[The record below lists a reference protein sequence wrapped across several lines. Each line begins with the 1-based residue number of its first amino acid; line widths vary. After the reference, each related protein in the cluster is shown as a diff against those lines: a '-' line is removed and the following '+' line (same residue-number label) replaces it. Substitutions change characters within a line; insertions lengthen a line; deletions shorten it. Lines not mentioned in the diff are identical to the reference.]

1 MRYIYPHFT
10 LLSLFIHSI
19 IPLDSFISLFLFL
32 STSYSSDLSKQ
43 VEIQQRLDSQ
53 YNETTSVEKE
63 FGKLE
68 DGDEVFKLM
77 GPVLVKQ
84 EVEEAKINVQKRVE
98 FIKSE
103 MWVRRTR

>member
-1 MRYIYPHFT
+1 M
-10 LLSLFIHSI
+10 
-19 IPLDSFISLFLFL
+19 
-32 STSYSSDLSKQ
+32 
-43 VEIQQRLDSQ
+43 
-53 YNETTSVEKE
+53 EKE

-103 MWVRRTR
+103 MWVRRTRSMEVEEEMVQMKIEWVLHSTSSSEMESRFKFKSNSGD

>member
-1 MRYIYPHFT
+1 M
-10 LLSLFIHSI
+10 
-19 IPLDSFISLFLFL
+19 
-32 STSYSSDLSKQ
+32 
-43 VEIQQRLDSQ
+43 
-53 YNETTSVEKE
+53 EKE

-103 MWVRRTR
+103 M